1 MRTLQSIKCS
11 VGKEINSD
19 DTISM
24 DIPRIT
30 SVIIAL
36 AVVVNH
42 IQSVSAL
49 KATQLQSERE
59 SIQLLIPLP
68 FT

>member
-1 MRTLQSIKCS
+1 M
-11 VGKEINSD
+11 GKEINSD

>member
-36 AVVVNH
+36 AAVVNH

>member
-49 KATQLQSERE
+49 KATQVQSERE

>member
-1 MRTLQSIKCS
+1 MKTLQSIKCS